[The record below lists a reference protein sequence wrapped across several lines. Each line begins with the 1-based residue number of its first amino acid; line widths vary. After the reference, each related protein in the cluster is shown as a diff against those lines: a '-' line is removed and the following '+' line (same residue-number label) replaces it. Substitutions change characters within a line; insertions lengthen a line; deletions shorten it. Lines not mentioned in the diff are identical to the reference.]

1 MHSLWLA
8 VVLLA
13 LAVSAATAQDRRGMR
28 FWNLTLYTVTS
39 LQMSP
44 AGRDTWGPDQC
55 QNDRDGTVD
64 HDERLRITGIE
75 PGRYDVKLADR
86 IGRRMVFIGTDGGLF
101 QCLDRDPKHRRELLV
116 PNDDTF
122 RRIDQAKGMR
132 HVVDSRVEI
141 LPRNGGFLQIV
152 GDLLELVV

>member
-1 MHSLWLA
+1 MHRLWLA

-44 AGRDTWGPDQC
+44 AGQDKWGPDQC
-55 QNDRDGTVD
+55 RNDRDGTVD

-75 PGRYDVKLADR
+75 PGRYDVRLTDK
-86 IGRRMVFIGTDGGLF
+86 IGRVCIVKDVEVKDAAVFAIEEKQLTD
-101 QCLDRDPKHRRELLV
+101 CRK
-116 PNDDTF
+116 
-122 RRIDQAKGMR
+122 
-132 HVVDSRVEI
+132 
-141 LPRNGGFLQIV
+141 
-152 GDLLELVV
+152 